1 MLRTFLRA
9 KIHRATVTDANL
21 SYEGSITIDRA
32 LMDAAHLAPYELVH
46 VLDLDNVQRFETY
59 VIEGRRGAGVMCING
74 AAARLVQVGD
84 KIIVLA
90 YGLVEGAPTAAD
102 APVIVH
108 VDGKNRPSR
117 KPRKS

>member
-21 SYEGSITIDRA
+21 SYEGSIHHPRRA

-46 VLDLDNVQRFETY
+46 VLDLDNGQRFETY
-59 VIEGRRGAGVMCING
+59 VIEGRRRLGRHVYQWRRGPSGPGRRQDHRAG
-74 AAARLVQVGD
+74 LWVGR
-84 KIIVLA
+84 
-90 YGLVEGAPTAAD
+90 GPPTAAD

-108 VDGKNRPSR
+108 VDAQEP
-117 KPRKS
+117 PFP